1 VRVLA
6 VLAASAAVA
15 ASGCGGGSDTPE
27 EQPVEFLEA
36 LFGQLYRGEHGAAW
50 ESLYGAHQ
58 NVVTRQRYV
67 ACEANA
73 PAFPGQFDG
82 VEVLRTRE
90 EDWQVPGDD
99 GKRESTAV
107 TYRITVSL
115 GGDPERIT
123 GTGHLLAEHGAWRW
137 ILNDRDFKAYR
148 AGRCPVTGG

>member
-1 VRVLA
+1 MRVLA

-15 ASGCGGGSDTPE
+15 AAGCGGSNTPE
-27 EQPVEFLEA
+27 QQPVEFLEA
-36 LFGQLYRGEHGAAW
+36 LFGQLYRGEHAAAW

-58 NVVTRQRYV
+58 HVVTRRRYV
-67 ACEANA
+67 TCERNA
-73 PAFPGQFDG
+73 PDFPGQFEG

-123 GTGHLLAEHGAWRW
+123 GTGHLLAEDGAWRW
-137 ILNDRDFKAYR
+137 ILNDRDFKAYQ
-148 AGRCPVTGG
+148 AGRCPVTGA

>member
-1 VRVLA
+1 MRILA

-15 ASGCGGGSDTPE
+15 VSGCSGSTTPDQ
-27 EQPVEFLEA
+27 QPVEFLEA

-50 ESLYGAHQ
+50 ESLSREHQ
-58 NVVTRQRYV
+58 SVVTRQRYV
-67 ACEANA
+67 ACERNA
-73 PAFPGQFDG
+73 PDFPGQFEG

-90 EDWQVPGDD
+90 EDWHVPGDD
-99 GKRESTAV
+99 GERESTAV

-123 GTGHLLAEHGAWRW
+123 GTGHLLAEDGSWRW
-137 ILNDRDFKAYR
+137 ILNDRDFKAYQ

>member
-1 VRVLA
+1 MRILA

-15 ASGCGGGSDTPE
+15 AAGCGGSDPPDQ
-27 EQPVEFLEA
+27 QPVEFLEA
-36 LFGQLYRGEHGAAW
+36 LLGQLYRGEHGAAW
-50 ESLYGAHQ
+50 DSLYDAHQ
-58 NVVTRQRYV
+58 HVVTRQRYV
-67 ACEANA
+67 ACERNA
-73 PAFPGQFDG
+73 PAFPGRFDG

-123 GTGHLLAEHGAWRW
+123 GTGHLLAQHGAWRW
-137 ILNDRDFKAYR
+137 ILNDRDFKAYQ
-148 AGRCPVTGG
+148 AGRCQVTGG